1 TRTEIIRELERSLRE
16 QEELAKRLMELLL
29 KLLRLQMTGSSDE
42 DVRRLMLR
50 IIELVE
56 EIEELAREQK
66 YLVEELKR
74 Q

>member
-1 TRTEIIRELERSLRE
+1 MRSLRE

-66 YLVEELKR
+66 GSWSGLEHHHHHH
-74 Q
+74 